1 MYVYT
6 FTRTKCYF
14 SLRVDNISAELSI
27 LENEETTT
35 TSSFYLNISKT
46 SAGQQLITPIRIT
59 FNELE
64 RSSEC

>member
-6 FTRTKCYF
+6 FTRTKCYI
-14 SLRVDNISAELSI
+14 SLHVDNISAELSI